1 MIEAAYAAGA
11 KYVILH
17 ICKPKVRLTR
27 FTDYR
32 ADAVNWGVEE
42 SGVPLSEGRR
52 LFPDKVLLVGLNHH
66 EGCLFQDNYDILEK
80 EVHALIDQVGKK
92 KLIVGSDC
100 TLPGTMLYE
109 RIASVAKACASYSG

>member
-52 LFPDKVLLVGLNHH
+52 LFPDKVLLGGLNHH

-100 TLPGTMLYE
+100 TLPGHD
-109 RIASVAKACASYSG
+109 AV

>member
-42 SGVPLSEGRR
+42 SGVPAERGPQAFSRQGAA
-52 LFPDKVLLVGLNHH
+52 GL
-66 EGCLFQDNYDILEK
+66 D
-80 EVHALIDQVGKK
+80 
-92 KLIVGSDC
+92 
-100 TLPGTMLYE
+100 
-109 RIASVAKACASYSG
+109 